1 MINPITDPAVLA
13 SRRQAKAL
21 ADLPLPAD
29 IVAAVPALVAALADV
44 DAAEQSYRAAEDAH
58 LDVDMIPAEHK
69 AEVRAAIR
77 AGKKPPTFDAI
88 THEVQ
93 LEEAQAAKSAAAN
106 VLREA
111 RIAYGLAIAEHAD
124 RLADMLAQQATAAAT
139 ELDATLDATRATFA
153 RFSALSNL
161 RNQLVPQDERAP
173 FVSADTVVYSGP
185 VRIGRP
191 VDAFEILT
199 RAMDPAHLR
208 RTAARDAV
216 RTTGRL
222 K

>member
-13 SRRQAKAL
+13 SRRNAKKL

-29 IVAAVPALVAALADV
+29 IVAAVPALVAALGDV
-44 DAAEQSYRAAEDAH
+44 DAAEQAYRAAEDTY

-93 LEEAQAAKSAAAN
+93 LEEAHIARKAAEGR
-106 VLREA
+106 LREA

-124 RLADMLAQQATAAAT
+124 HLADLLAQQAMDAYAQLESA
-139 ELDATLDATRATFA
+139 LDAARAA
-153 RFSALSNL
+153 FSRYGTVSNL
-161 RNQLVPQDERAP
+161 RNSLVPQAERAP
-173 FVSADTVVYSGP
+173 WVGPNEVVYSGP
-185 VRIGRP
+185 VRLGRV

-199 RAMDPAHLR
+199 RAMDPTNLR
-208 RTAARDAV
+208 PAAAREAV